1 MKRVWMN
8 GALNGIYALSVSMVL
23 CCLHST
29 ALAQAPVSQVAPAAP
44 VASTSLATEPVL
56 AASSSLTVG
65 REAPLMAEDP
75 KLEARLVDISQ
86 ELRCMVCQNE
96 SLASSHAE
104 LADDLRNEVREL
116 IRSGKSDSEIK
127 DFLVA
132 RYGDFV
138 LYRPE
143 VKPLTWVLWFG
154 PFVLLVIAAIFLG
167 VYLRQRR
174 ALAAPVAIT
183 DDERDRA
190 KQLLK
195 G

>member
-8 GALNGIYALSVSMVL
+8 GVLNGVGALSVSMAMW
-23 CCLHST
+23 CMPHS
-29 ALAQAPVSQVAPAAP
+29 ALAQAT
-44 VASTSLATEPVL
+44 ASSLAPEPAV
-56 AASSSLTVG
+56 AASAALVVG

-86 ELRCMVCQNE
+86 ELRCLVCQNE

-104 LADDLRNEVREL
+104 LANDLRDEVREL
-116 IRSGKSDSEIK
+116 IRSGKSDREIK
-127 DFLVA
+127 DFLVS

-154 PFVLLVIAAIFLG
+154 PFLLLVIAAIFLG

-174 ALAAPVAIT
+174 ALAAPAALS
-183 DDERDRA
+183 DEARERA

>member
-1 MKRVWMN
+1 MTRLILKST
-8 GALNGIYALSVSMVL
+8 LALSVAMLVW
-23 CCLHST
+23 CAPHV
-29 ALAQAPVSQVAPAAP
+29 ALAQTV
-44 VASTSLATEPVL
+44 
-56 AASSSLTVG
+56 AASAS

-86 ELRCMVCQNE
+86 ELRCLVCQNE

-104 LADDLRNEVREL
+104 LADDLRQEVRAL
-116 IRSGKSDSEIK
+116 IRSGKSDQEIK

-154 PFVLLVIAAIFLG
+154 PFVLLIGAAVFLG

-174 ALAAPVAIT
+174 ALAAPAALS
-183 DDERDRA
+183 DEDRA
-190 KQLLK
+190 HARQLLK
-195 G
+195 D

>member
-1 MKRVWMN
+1 MKRLILN
-8 GALNGIYALSVSMVL
+8 TALVVAAV
-23 CCLHST
+23 CAPQF
-29 ALAQAPVSQVAPAAP
+29 ALAQSAD
-44 VASTSLATEPVL
+44 LR
-56 AASSSLTVG
+56 VG

-75 KLEARLVDISQ
+75 KVEARLVDISQ
-86 ELRCMVCQNE
+86 ELRCLVCQNE

-104 LADDLRNEVREL
+104 LADDLRQEVREL
-116 IRSGKSDSEIK
+116 IRSGKSDQDIK

-174 ALAAPVAIT
+174 ALAAPAALS
-183 DDERDRA
+183 DEARERA

>member
-1 MKRVWMN
+1 MKRLILN
-8 GALNGIYALSVSMVL
+8 AALAVSVSLAAVCAPQL
-23 CCLHST
+23 V
-29 ALAQAPVSQVAPAAP
+29 LAQSAD
-44 VASTSLATEPVL
+44 LR
-56 AASSSLTVG
+56 VG

-104 LADDLRNEVREL
+104 LADDLRQEVREL
-116 IRSGKSDSEIK
+116 IRSGKSDQEIK

-154 PFVLLVIAAIFLG
+154 PFLLLVIAAVFLG

-174 ALAAPVAIT
+174 AIAAPVALS
-183 DDERDRA
+183 DEARERA

>member
-1 MKRVWMN
+1 MKWM
-8 GALNGIYALSVSMVL
+8 LL
-23 CCLHST
+23 CWML
-29 ALAQAPVSQVAPAAP
+29 L
-44 VASTSLATEPVL
+44 
-56 AASSSLTVG
+56 
-65 REAPLMAEDP
+65 APLVRAADALPMAEDP
-75 KLEARLVDISQ
+75 QVEARLVVIAE
-86 ELRCMVCQNE
+86 ELRCLVCQNE

-104 LADDLRNEVREL
+104 LADDLRREVREL
-116 IRSGKSDSEIK
+116 IRQGKSDQEIK

-154 PFVLLVIAAIFLG
+154 PFVLLLVAAVFLG

-174 ALAAPVAIT
+174 QQVAPAVLS
-183 DDERDRA
+183 DEERARA
-190 KQLLK
+190 KQWLK

>member
-1 MKRVWMN
+1 MKRLILKT
-8 GALNGIYALSVSMVL
+8 ALTLSMVL
-23 CCLHST
+23 MASVST
-29 ALAQAPVSQVAPAAP
+29 A
-44 VASTSLATEPVL
+44 
-56 AASSSLTVG
+56 
-65 REAPLMAEDP
+65 REAMPMAQDP
-75 KLEARLVDISQ
+75 QLEARVEVLSQ

-96 SLASSHAE
+96 SLASSRAE

-116 IRSGKSDSEIK
+116 IRSGKSDQEVK

-154 PFVLLVIAAIFLG
+154 PFVLLGVAAIFLG

-174 ALAAPVAIT
+174 ALALPVALS
-183 DDERDRA
+183 DDERERV

>member
-8 GALNGIYALSVSMVL
+8 GALSCVYALSVSMAIW
-23 CCLHST
+23 CIPHA
-29 ALAQAPVSQVAPAAP
+29 ALAQAT
-44 VASTSLATEPVL
+44 VASLAPEPVV
-56 AASSSLTVG
+56 AASSALPVG

-86 ELRCMVCQNE
+86 ELRCLVCQNE

-116 IRSGKSDSEIK
+116 LRSGKSDQEVK
-127 DFLVA
+127 DFLVS

-154 PFVLLVIAAIFLG
+154 PFVLLVMAAIFLG
-167 VYLRQRR
+167 MYLRQRR
-174 ALAAPVAIT
+174 ALAAPAMLS
-183 DDERDRA
+183 DEARERA

>member
-1 MKRVWMN
+1 MKRLILKTAMAI
-8 GALNGIYALSVSMVL
+8 GAAVVVLS
-23 CCLHST
+23 
-29 ALAQAPVSQVAPAAP
+29 
-44 VASTSLATEPVL
+44 
-56 AASSSLTVG
+56 ASSFVFAQTAAISAG

-86 ELRCMVCQNE
+86 ELRCLVCQNE

-104 LADDLRNEVREL
+104 LADDLRQEVREL
-116 IRSGKSDSEIK
+116 IRSGKSDQDIK

-154 PFVLLVIAAIFLG
+154 PFLLLAIAAIFLG
-167 VYLRQRR
+167 MYLRQR
-174 ALAAPVAIT
+174 LAVTAPAVMT
-183 DDERDRA
+183 DDERERA

>member
-8 GALNGIYALSVSMVL
+8 GACALSVSMAMWF
-23 CCLHST
+23 T
-29 ALAQAPVSQVAPAAP
+29 PQAALAQASA
-44 VASTSLATEPVL
+44 TSLAPDPAM
-56 AASSSLTVG
+56 AASSGLVVG

-116 IRSGKSDSEIK
+116 IRSGKSDQEIK

-132 RYGDFV
+132 RYGAFV

-154 PFVLLVIAAIFLG
+154 PFVLLVIAALFLG

-174 ALAAPVAIT
+174 ALAAPAAMT

>member
-8 GALNGIYALSVSMVL
+8 GALSGVYALSVSMVMW
-23 CCLHST
+23 CMPHA
-29 ALAQAPVSQVAPAAP
+29 ALAQATAA
-44 VASTSLATEPVL
+44 SLAPEPVV
-56 AASSSLTVG
+56 AASSGFAVG

-104 LADDLRNEVREL
+104 LADDLRQEVREL
-116 IRSGKSDSEIK
+116 IRSGKSDQDIK

-154 PFVLLVIAAIFLG
+154 PFLLLVVAAIFLG

-174 ALAAPVAIT
+174 ALAAPTAMT
-183 DDERDRA
+183 DDERERA

>member
-1 MKRVWMN
+1 MKHVLMN
-8 GALNGIYALSVSMVL
+8 AAFALSVSVAM
-23 CCLHST
+23 CLT
-29 ALAQAPVSQVAPAAP
+29 PQAALAQAT
-44 VASTSLATEPVL
+44 ASSLAPEPAL
-56 AASSSLTVG
+56 AASGLVVG
-65 REAPLMAEDP
+65 REAVLMAEDP

-86 ELRCMVCQNE
+86 ELRCLVCQNE

-104 LADDLRNEVREL
+104 LANDLRDEVREL
-116 IRSGKSDSEIK
+116 IRSGKSDQEIK
-127 DFLVA
+127 DFLVS

-154 PFVLLVIAAIFLG
+154 PFLLLVVAAIFLG
-167 VYLRQRR
+167 AYLRQRR
-174 ALAAPVAIT
+174 ALAAPVAMT
-183 DDERDRA
+183 DDERERA

>member
-1 MKRVWMN
+1 MKHWMLKTAFVV
-8 GALNGIYALSVSMVL
+8 GVSLSALSFPPL
-23 CCLHST
+23 
-29 ALAQAPVSQVAPAAP
+29 ALAQSVDLRA
-44 VASTSLATEPVL
+44 
-56 AASSSLTVG
+56 G

-86 ELRCMVCQNE
+86 ELRCLVCQNE

-104 LADDLRNEVREL
+104 LADDLRQEVREL
-116 IRSGKSDSEIK
+116 IRSGKSDQEIK
-127 DFLVA
+127 DFLVS

-154 PFVLLVIAAIFLG
+154 PFLLLLIAAIFLG
-167 VYLRQRR
+167 MYLRQRR
-174 ALAAPVAIT
+174 AIAASVALS
-183 DDERDRA
+183 DEARERA

>member
-1 MKRVWMN
+1 
-8 GALNGIYALSVSMVL
+8 
-23 CCLHST
+23 
-29 ALAQAPVSQVAPAAP
+29 
-44 VASTSLATEPVL
+44 
-56 AASSSLTVG
+56 
-65 REAPLMAEDP
+65 MAEDP

-86 ELRCMVCQNE
+86 ELRCLVCQNE

-104 LADDLRNEVREL
+104 LADDLRQEVREL
-116 IRSGKSDSEIK
+116 IRSGKSDQEIK

-154 PFVLLVIAAIFLG
+154 PFALLLMAAIFLG
-167 VYLRQRR
+167 LYLRQRR
-174 ALAAPVAIT
+174 NLAAPAVLS
-183 DDERDRA
+183 DEARERA

>member
-1 MKRVWMN
+1 MKHLLVNR
-8 GALNGIYALSVSMVL
+8 
-23 CCLHST
+23 
-29 ALAQAPVSQVAPAAP
+29 ALAVS
-44 VASTSLATEPVL
+44 LGLLVL
-56 AASSSLTVG
+56 GASSFAAEPAVGASATLNTG
-65 REAPLMAEDP
+65 REARLMAEDP

-86 ELRCMVCQNE
+86 ELRCLVCQNE

-116 IRSGKSDSEIK
+116 IRTGKSDQEIK

-154 PFVLLVIAAIFLG
+154 PFLLLLVAAIFLG
-167 VYLRQRR
+167 VYLRQRL
-174 ALAAPVAIT
+174 ALASPAALS
-183 DDERDRA
+183 DEERERA
-190 KQLLK
+190 QQLLK

>member
-8 GALNGIYALSVSMVL
+8 GACALSVSIAMACMPQVV
-23 CCLHST
+23 CAQTT
-29 ALAQAPVSQVAPAAP
+29 AASLTQESAA
-44 VASTSLATEPVL
+44 V
-56 AASSSLTVG
+56 ASSSLAAG

-86 ELRCMVCQNE
+86 ELRCLVCQNE

-104 LADDLRNEVREL
+104 LADDLRREVREL
-116 IRSGKSDSEIK
+116 IRSGKSDQEIK

-154 PFVLLVIAAIFLG
+154 PFLLFGVAALFLG
-167 VYLRQRR
+167 MYLRQRR
-174 ALAAPVAIT
+174 TLTAPAVLS
-183 DDERDRA
+183 DEASERA

>member
-8 GALNGIYALSVSMVL
+8 GALHGVYALSVSMAVWF
-23 CCLHST
+23 T
-29 ALAQAPVSQVAPAAP
+29 PQVALAQANTGSLAPEPAAL
-44 VASTSLATEPVL
+44 ASAGLA
-56 AASSSLTVG
+56 VG

-86 ELRCMVCQNE
+86 ELRCLVCQNE

-116 IRSGKSDSEIK
+116 IRSGKSDQEIK
-127 DFLVA
+127 DFLVS

-174 ALAAPVAIT
+174 ALAAPAVLS
-183 DDERDRA
+183 DEARERA